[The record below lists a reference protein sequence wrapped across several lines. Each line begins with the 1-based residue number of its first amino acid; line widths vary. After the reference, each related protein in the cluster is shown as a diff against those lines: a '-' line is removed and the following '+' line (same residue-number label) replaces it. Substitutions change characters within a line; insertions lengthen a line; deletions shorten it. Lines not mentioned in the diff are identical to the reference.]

1 MDDDELEYKTVI
13 SLDRSE
19 VSPPAREDTRAY
31 LVLLAGSNVG
41 EMFALGENQVL
52 GRGKEAELRLR
63 GEGISRQHARL
74 VTTADGSVQ
83 LEDLGS
89 TNGTFVNGQ
98 RVDRVVLKDGDKI
111 QVGDSIIL
119 KFSYQ
124 DDLEQT
130 FQRRLYESALQDP
143 LTGIYNKRYFM
154 EQLNL
159 ELGFARRHQ
168 ARLALLLFDLDHFKS
183 TNDTYGH
190 AAGDHVLREMATAV
204 SAVIRREDMFAR
216 YGGEE
221 FVVLSRSTDIV
232 SARVVAERIRRTVAG
247 HAFVY
252 EQHPLRVTVSVG
264 VAAYPD
270 IDVRSDEDLVVAADR
285 ALYQAKRSGRNRV
298 VAAE

>member
-52 GRGKEAELRLR
+52 GRAKDAELRLR

-98 RVDRVVLKDGDKI
+98 RVDRAVLKDGDKI

-124 DDLEQT
+124 DDLEET
-130 FQRRLYESALQDP
+130 FQRRLYESALQDS

-183 TNDTYGH
+183 INDTYGH
-190 AAGDHVLREMATAV
+190 AAGDHVLREMANAV
-204 SAVIRREDMFAR
+204 SVVIRREDIFAR

-270 IDVRSDEDLVVAADR
+270 IDVRSDEDLVVAADQ
-285 ALYQAKRSGRNRV
+285 ALYQAKRGGRNRV